1 MSLVRRLSDKLM
13 FVDGCAKDMLVVSNI
28 AINAIV
34 NEMRI
39 MTAVFFNNHRLE

>member
-1 MSLVRRLSDKLM
+1 M
-13 FVDGCAKDMLVVSNI
+13 FVDGCAEDMLVVSNI

-39 MTAVFFNNHRLE
+39 MTAIRVLFNNDRLN